1 MTYQFDQPIIRDFDV
16 NSIKIEVLMN
26 IREYEDEAIVWLI
39 KECGGWSF
47 SQISKVISKDARHT
61 KYLYTKAEKLRK
73 EDWKFRT
80 ITSKIRGFYNG

>member
-39 KECGGWSF
+39 KAC
-47 SQISKVISKDARHT
+47 
-61 KYLYTKAEKLRK
+61 
-73 EDWKFRT
+73 
-80 ITSKIRGFYNG
+80 